1 MSRIIEYTNPCFP
14 DKKWFKCSI
23 KNETYSSPTR
33 ENDRWIFLSDLDSGE
48 FLYNNKSVKVFTT
61 DRGYKFFQTKWG
73 NTTIQNISWD
83 NCKDTINDRID
94 NEAHYHYM
102 EQLSSDTIGE
112 MYRNNHNNWTGD

>member
-1 MSRIIEYTNPCFP
+1 M
-14 DKKWFKCSI
+14 KKLIDEMVFDTK
-23 KNETYSSPTR
+23 
-33 ENDRWIFLSDLDSGE
+33 NDRWIFLSDLDSGE
-48 FLYNNKSVKVFTT
+48 FLYNNKPVKVFTT

-102 EQLSSDTIGE
+102 EQLSIDSIGE

>member
-1 MSRIIEYTNPCFP
+1 MTKLIDEMVFDT
-14 DKKWFKCSI
+14 K
-23 KNETYSSPTR
+23 
-33 ENDRWIFLSDLDSGE
+33 NDRWIFLSDLDSGE
-48 FLYNNKSVKVFTT
+48 FLYNNKPVKVFTT

-73 NTTIQNISWD
+73 NTTIQSISWD

-112 MYRNNHNNWTGD
+112 MYRYNHNNWTGD